1 MSLICSL
8 LQVPID
14 SCVIGAQHSAFLQQA
29 SYITGGVYLKPQQ
42 LDGLFQYLSVGDC
55 REVRGG
61 SGGMVLENK
70 GRQYLQLICISR
82 RFLQLPKPAGVD
94 FRASCIIHLHSYTL
108 SLKFIE
114 TVELA
119 GVFAIKTQLI
129 WATYVLSVCLYF
141 VSITRNVRPVGE
153 WIPSPILAL
162 HI

>member
-1 MSLICSL
+1 
-8 LQVPID
+8 
-14 SCVIGAQHSAFLQQA
+14 
-29 SYITGGVYLKPQQ
+29 
-42 LDGLFQYLSVGDC
+42 
-55 REVRGG
+55 
-61 SGGMVLENK
+61 MVLH
-70 GRQYLQLICISR
+70 
-82 RFLQLPKPAGVD
+82 FDP
-94 FRASCIIHLHSYTL
+94 SCIILLHSYTL